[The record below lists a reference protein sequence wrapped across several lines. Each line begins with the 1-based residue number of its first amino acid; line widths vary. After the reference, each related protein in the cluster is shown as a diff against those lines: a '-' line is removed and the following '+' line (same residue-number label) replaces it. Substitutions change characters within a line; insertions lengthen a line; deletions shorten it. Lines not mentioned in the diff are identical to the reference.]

1 MPVCSELM
9 TEPHEIESD
18 PSSEFTVLVV
28 DDDNDVLAANARF
41 LRIKGFKV
49 AVANSA
55 DGAFSH
61 LKEQPIDA
69 VVTDLIMPDV
79 NGLAFARELRLSHPL
94 TPIVFFSGHANVQD
108 VVKAMRLGAVD
119 FLEKPI
125 EPEVLLRTITT
136 LRDRYERSKVI
147 ERSAFVSDDEIG
159 DSVSFRTRVL
169 AYEKFIIESSLSE
182 HDGSVA
188 KVIDALKINRRTLN
202 DKMLR
207 LGIRRHSDDS

>member
-1 MPVCSELM
+1 M
-9 TEPHEIESD
+9 
-18 PSSEFTVLVV
+18 LVV
-28 DDDNDVLAANARF
+28 DDDNDVLAANARY
-41 LRIKGFKV
+41 LRIKVFEV
-49 AVANSA
+49 LVANTA

-61 LKEQPIDA
+61 LNDQTVDV
-69 VVTDLIMPDV
+69 VVTDLIMPEV
-79 NGLAFARELRLSHPL
+79 NGLAFARELRFTHPL

-125 EPEVLLRTITT
+125 EPEILLSTLTT

-182 HDGSVA
+182 HQGSVA
-188 KVIDALKINRRTLN
+188 KVIEALKINRRTLN

-207 LGIRRHSDDS
+207 LGIRRHNDDF

>member
-1 MPVCSELM
+1 MDN
-9 TEPHEIESD
+9 TSD
-18 PSSEFTVLVV
+18 FKVLVV
-28 DDDNDVLAANARF
+28 DDDNDVLAANARY
-41 LRIKGFKV
+41 LRIKGFEV

-55 DGAFSH
+55 EGAFNH
-61 LKEQPIDA
+61 LKEQSIDA

-125 EPEVLLRTITT
+125 DPETLLRTLTT

-147 ERSAFVSDDEIG
+147 DRSAFFADDE
-159 DSVSFRTRVL
+159 
-169 AYEKFIIESSLSE
+169 
-182 HDGSVA
+182 VA
-188 KVIDALKINRRTLN
+188 PV
-202 DKMLR
+202 
-207 LGIRRHSDDS
+207 